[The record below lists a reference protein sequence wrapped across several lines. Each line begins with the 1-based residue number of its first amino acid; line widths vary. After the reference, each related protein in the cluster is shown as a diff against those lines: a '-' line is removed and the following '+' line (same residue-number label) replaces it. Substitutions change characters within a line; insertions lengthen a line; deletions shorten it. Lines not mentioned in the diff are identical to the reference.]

1 MAVALK
7 GYNQCVYG
15 SGGGANGGGG
25 DNDGGG
31 GGGSGSGSGSG
42 GDEEITLDV
51 AADFKHSARVTSTKV
66 FRSMAGLHKLHPVGP

>member
-7 GYNQCVYG
+7 GYNQCVY
-15 SGGGANGGGG
+15 
-25 DNDGGG
+25 
-31 GGGSGSGSGSG
+31 GSG